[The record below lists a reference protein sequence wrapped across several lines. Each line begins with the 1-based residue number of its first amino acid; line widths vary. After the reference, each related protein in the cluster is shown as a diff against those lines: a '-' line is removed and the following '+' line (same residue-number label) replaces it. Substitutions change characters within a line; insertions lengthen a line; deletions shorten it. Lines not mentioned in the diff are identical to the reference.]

1 MEPKCSVSLLIKTLR
16 FQFFLVNFR
25 GLTVSLELVLESQE
39 VGSLT
44 EGFCLWRCENFI
56 TGDDAKTSQ
65 GASRVCWN
73 MTEKKLPSGPGP
85 RPVRELTLKNRRI
98 ITSKYGVTDL
108 GALEEG

>member
-1 MEPKCSVSLLIKTLR
+1 MSLLIKRLR

-25 GLTVSLELVLESQE
+25 GLTVSPELVLESQE

-44 EGFCLWRCENFI
+44 EEFCLWRCENFI

-65 GASRVCWN
+65 GASRVCWS

-85 RPVRELTLKNRRI
+85 RPVRELTLKNWRI